1 MLKIGYYT
9 GVSTSLLDQM
19 TDNKHKNR
27 QTPDK
32 KMSAKEYLAAFFMIL
47 IPKSRIGKWIAGIGY
62 GFILL
67 NLLVMFIV
75 ARIYIMGNADKPLEL
90 GTTFVPNYARYL
102 GVDPK
107 ETLDAIIN
115 DLDVDRIRLV
125 SYWKD
130 IEPVQ
135 GTYNFEEL
143 DWQFEMAEQH
153 GTKVSLA
160 LGMRQPRWPECHEPD
175 WIDASQPREQW
186 QPQLEAFIAAVVNRY
201 KDSPVLDSYQ
211 LENEFFLD
219 VFGKCKN
226 FERQR
231 LVEEFALV
239 KSLDP
244 DTKLIVSRS
253 NNWTIASGFPVGK
266 PRADEFGVSTYKRV
280 WDRTISKRYYEYPI
294 PPWFYSV
301 LAGGGKMLTGKDLML
316 HELQAEAWTPDG
328 FSIKDAPVEELYK
341 SMDPE
346 RLKDRIKYGADTG
359 MRTIDTWGA
368 EWWYQ
373 MKENRNEPGLW
384 NTAKEEFKYW
394 RDRYDGN

>member
-1 MLKIGYYT
+1 MWQQNLI
-9 GVSTSLLDQM
+9 
-19 TDNKHKNR
+19 
-27 QTPDK
+27 
-32 KMSAKEYLAAFFMIL
+32 AFLMIL
-47 IPKSRIGKWIAGIGY
+47 VPRSKVGKWLVFGAY
-62 GFILL
+62 GFVLL
-67 NLLVMFIV
+67 NLVLMFGV
-75 ARIYIMGNADKPLEL
+75 ARWYIMGNADKKLEI

-115 DLDVDRIRLV
+115 DLDIDRIRLV

-130 IEPVQ
+130 IEPVA
-135 GTYNFEEL
+135 GTYDFSEL
-143 DWQFEMAEQH
+143 DWQFDMAEAH

-160 LGMRQPRWPECHEPD
+160 IGMRQPRWPECHEPD
-175 WIDASQPREQW
+175 WVDASRPREEW
-186 QPQLEAFIAAVVNRY
+186 QPHLERFIEAVVNRY
-201 KDSPVLDSYQ
+201 KDSPMLDSYQ
-211 LENEFFLD
+211 LENEYFLS
-219 VFGKCKN
+219 VFGECKN
-226 FERQR
+226 FERER

-239 KSLDP
+239 KRLDP
-244 DTKLIVSRS
+244 DTKLIVTRS

-316 HELQAEAWTPDG
+316 HELQTEAWTPDG

-341 SMDPE
+341 SMDPK

-373 MKENRNEPGLW
+373 MKVNRNEPALW
-384 NTAKEEFKYW
+384 QTAKDEFKYW

>member
-1 MLKIGYYT
+1 MVKKKKS
-9 GVSTSLLDQM
+9 VTSQ
-19 TDNKHKNR
+19 KHTFK
-27 QTPDK
+27 Q
-32 KMSAKEYLAAFFMIL
+32 SFFAFLMIL
-47 IPKSRIGKWIAGIGY
+47 VPKTKAGKWIIFGAY
-62 GFILL
+62 GFILF
-67 NLLVMFIV
+67 NLILMFGV
-75 ARIYIMGNADKPLEL
+75 ARWYIMGNADKKLEI

-115 DLDVDRIRLV
+115 DLDIDRIRLV

-135 GTYNFEEL
+135 GTYNFDEL
-143 DWQFEMAEQH
+143 DWQFKMAEEH

-160 LGMRQPRWPECHEPD
+160 IGMRQPRWPECHEPS
-175 WIDASQPREQW
+175 WVDATRPRAEW
-186 QPQLEAFIAAVVNRY
+186 QPALENFIEAVVTRY
-201 KDSPVLDSYQ
+201 KNSPVLDSYQ
-211 LENEFFLD
+211 LENEYFLS
-219 VFGKCKN
+219 VFGECKN

-231 LVEEFALV
+231 LVEEFELV
-239 KSLDP
+239 KRLDP
-244 DTKLIVSRS
+244 ETKLIITRS

-316 HELQAEAWTPDG
+316 HELQTEAWTPDG
-328 FSIKDAPVEELYK
+328 FSIKDAPVDELYK
-341 SMDPE
+341 SMNPQ
-346 RLKDRIKYGADTG
+346 RLKERIKYGADTG

-373 MKENRNEPGLW
+373 MKVNRDSPELW
-384 NTAKEEFKYW
+384 QTAKEEFKYW
-394 RDRYDGN
+394 RDRYDGTTR